1 MGVIYVEGNYKT
13 TSALSRIRQTNET
26 QDDRLDKLEAILDGS
41 DGSVDNPEV
50 LNALIQSNTEKIT
63 NNTADIQSLND
74 KIDKL
79 QLGGVGADLSNYYT
93 KDEIN
98 DKSFVTTE
106 PIDEEASDV
115 PEYITREDLDNAIA
129 TAITNTL
136 NTAV

>member
-13 TSALSRIRQTNET
+13 ASALSRIHQTNET
-26 QDDRLDKLEAILDGS
+26 QNNRLKKLEAILDGS
-41 DGSVDNPEV
+41 DGSVDNPEI

-79 QLGGVGADLSNYYT
+79 QLGGADLSNYYT
-93 KDEIN
+93 KNEID

-106 PIDEEASDV
+106 PTNEEIPDV
-115 PEYITREDLDNAIA
+115 PEYITRTDLDNAIA
-129 TAITNTL
+129 EAITNTI
-136 NTAV
+136 NTPV